1 MLLLSCVKIKTTL
14 VLLIMV
20 FFGILG
26 FQQQVGKEIEFGT
39 GIWTSGHAEKRRKQL
54 PQVSHQL
61 NTNVVMMLV
70 LLCILYSIYKYI
82 YSSYICSDIKDD

>member
-1 MLLLSCVKIKTTL
+1 MLANAAVLLLSCVKIKTTL

-26 FQQQVGKEIEFGT
+26 FQQQVRKKWSLGQEYGLLNM
-39 GIWTSGHAEKRRKQL
+39 AEKRRKQL

-61 NTNVVMMLV
+61 NTLAYV
-70 LLCILYSIYKYI
+70 Y
-82 YSSYICSDIKDD
+82 